1 MFGKLKDNRGFTFI
15 ELLMVFIVLGIMAQ
29 ISLTFMIDLRSR
41 SSDVMAIADGR
52 NLINIVRNNFVNLED
67 VDYTKVNGSDMG
79 VETTAGDSRAPVFTL
94 SPGVQFRLLAG
105 SSGTPDNGFF
115 QVYLYHA
122 DGTDMGTTSG
132 KKEFYYYA
140 SEVADTYILATF

>member
-29 ISLTFMIDLRSR
+29 IALTYMIDLRSR

-67 VDYTKVNGSDMG
+67 VDYTKVNGSDIG
-79 VETTAGDSRAPVFTL
+79 IETTAGNPRAPVFTL
-94 SPGVQFRLLAG
+94 SPGVQARLLAG
-105 SSGTPDNGFF
+105 SSGTPDWGYF
-115 QVYLYHA
+115 QVYLYHEN
-122 DGTDMGTTSG
+122 GTDVGGGSG
-132 KKEFYYYA
+132 KKEFYYLA
-140 SEVADTYILATF
+140 SEQTDTYILATF